1 MTQTTSKISV
11 QILLEALLHHGIE
24 DLVFSPGSR
33 NAPLVIGLVGSGK
46 FRSIC
51 IHDERSAAFFAMG
64 MALVSRKPVPVLCTS
79 GSALLNYSPAV
90 AEAYYQRIPFM
101 VISADR
107 PLHWIDQGDG
117 QTIRQNG
124 IYANFIDY
132 QVSFPEEAT
141 SSEMQVRYNESIQTA
156 LNFAQYGPVHV
167 NMPFEEPLYNLMD
180 YSPLKLIQTK
190 TARATANL
198 DDTEYSSLLNYWTS
212 HEKRMVIV
220 GQLTPNS
227 GLEKAIAILA
237 NDSKNVVL
245 TENISNVEIEGI
257 IPCIDRILAAF
268 DTNNESYKP
277 TCLMVIGGAV
287 ISKKIKAFLRKSKL
301 TLVWKIGEEFP
312 EMETYQR
319 LDRSFVMPPK
329 DFLDKFTS
337 NYPIEKNESEELY
350 GNHWRKLFKET
361 ERKHD
366 EFLERIEH
374 SDFKVVGL
382 VIKNIPAKSTLH
394 LGNSSVARYAQ
405 LFNLKKQLE
414 FHCNRG
420 TSGIDGSVST
430 AAGAALKQKDQIH
443 TLLVGDVSF
452 FYDSNALW
460 NNYLSD
466 NLRIIMIHNGG
477 GGIFEIIPGPSD
489 SKFRDDFFV
498 AKHTYNAEHLC
509 RAFDVEYL
517 FVNKFENLEY
527 ALKELYKPSE
537 NGRPKMLEIDTR
549 QCDNAEILK
558 SYFEYMKKC

>member
-366 EFLERIEH
+366 EFLERTEH